1 MSKAVTV
8 HADAAAEVEAAAVWY
23 DDQHDG
29 LGLQFLAA
37 VDRAIQH
44 ARAWPLSGTAVM
56 GLPAD
61 LVVRRLPLSR
71 FPYHLAYLVVGDDRI
86 QILAVAHDHRRPGYW
101 RSRTTP

>member
-1 MSKAVTV
+1 LSRAVTV

-29 LGLQFLAA
+29 LGLQFVAA

-56 GLPAD
+56 GLLPD

-71 FPYHLAYLVVGDDRI
+71 FPYHLAYLASEDRI
-86 QILAVAHDHRRPGYW
+86 HILAVAHDHRRPGYW
-101 RSRTTP
+101 KSRTTP